1 MHSERVISASRSYT
15 EQLLVT
21 KGHEIHRNTLQRKA
35 PSDFAESTDA
45 HGQEARIQFPFEFQ
59 VSKVTLRRRRG
70 LEKG

>member
-1 MHSERVISASRSYT
+1 MHSQKVISASRSYT

-21 KGHEIHRNTLQRKA
+21 KGHEIHRNPLQRKA
-35 PSDFAESTDA
+35 PSDFAESTYP
-45 HGQEARIQFPFEFQ
+45 HGQDARFQFPLEFQ